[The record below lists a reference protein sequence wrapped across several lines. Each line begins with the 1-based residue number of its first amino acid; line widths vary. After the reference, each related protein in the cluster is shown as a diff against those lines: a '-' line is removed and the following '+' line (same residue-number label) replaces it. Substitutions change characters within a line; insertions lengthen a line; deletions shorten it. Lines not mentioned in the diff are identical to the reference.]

1 MPDRDP
7 RSRARTRG
15 ALALAVFAAGLATF
29 ASCRARHGVRAA
41 QDPVASGWSAEVA
54 RLDSLP
60 ALPSALPGREFWIGA
75 WVGPPPAANDAAT
88 WRRYAAAGLDVT
100 MVPLETRY
108 RRADNLARLAVLDS
122 LRDAGTD
129 SVVAFVRDDALH
141 PDETTRPGWE
151 ARLDSVVAV
160 YSAYRSLAGVMLAD
174 EPAPAALGQWAPLAR
189 RIARLDR
196 VHPAYVNF
204 ASLTDGDALD
214 EGARRRWQD
223 ELVRAVGE
231 AELRF
236 FTVGSYPFEP
246 TREKATFLATLRE
259 TARASH
265 AVARPFGF
273 VLQWTG
279 HGPLHAPTATEAS
292 YAAMQALGH
301 GATSLVWF
309 TYWTPN
315 PQEEPERWHGGA
327 IEYDG
332 RVSARHDTLAALD
345 RVVRRV
351 AAWRGPRPML
361 VVHAGGGLPQGLRDD
376 AGRAVP
382 GVRAVDGG
390 PVSLAFTRRESD
402 GTRRYLLIDRG
413 RRPGNRARLTFE
425 PGTGAV
431 EIVRFVGDAQP
442 RRAEA
447 EGGQPLVVEIDLD
460 PGAAAGILARPA
472 P

>member
-1 MPDRDP
+1 MPDPDA

-29 ASCRARHGVRAA
+29 ASCRAREGVRAEH
-41 QDPVASGWSAEVA
+41 DPVASGWSAEVA

-100 MVPLETRY
+100 MVPLEDRY
-108 RRADNLARLAVLDS
+108 RRADNLARLAVLDL
-122 LRDAGTD
+122 LRAAGTD
-129 SVVAFVRDDALH
+129 SILAIVRDDALH

-151 ARLDSVVAV
+151 ARLDSVVA
-160 YSAYRSLAGVMLAD
+160 AYAGFHSLAGLMLAD
-174 EPAPAALGQWAPLAR
+174 EPVPAALAQWAPLAR
-189 RIARLDR
+189 RIAHLDP

-204 ASLTDGDALD
+204 AGLSYAASVDAA
-214 EGARRRWQD
+214 ARQRWQD
-223 ELVRAVGE
+223 DLVHAVEE
-231 AELRF
+231 ADLRF
-236 FTVGSYPFEP
+236 FTVDSYPFRPEGE
-246 TREKATFLATLRE
+246 TANYLASLRE

-265 AVARPFGF
+265 ATARPFGF
-273 VLQWTG
+273 CLQWTG
-279 HGPLHAPTATEAS
+279 HGPLHPPTAAEAS

-315 PQEEPERWHGGA
+315 PREEPSFWHGGA
-327 IEYDG
+327 VEYDA
-332 RVSARHDTLAALD
+332 RSSARHDTLAALD

-376 AGRAVP
+376 VGRVVP
-382 GVRAVDGG
+382 GVR
-390 PVSLAFTRRESD
+390 T
-402 GTRRYLLIDRG
+402 I
-413 RRPGNRARLTFE
+413 
-425 PGTGAV
+425 
-431 EIVRFVGDAQP
+431 
-442 RRAEA
+442 
-447 EGGQPLVVEIDLD
+447 EG
-460 PGAAAGILARPA
+460 
-472 P
+472 